1 MGSDYLPGVSAAPGC
16 PMVLAKMSTPT
27 KQLDK
32 PFPEE
37 VGGFSM
43 YTSPQDVLLEITK
56 AHHSET
62 DEIALSIISSVDSS
76 IKDNRSYQLGTANV
90 ESVNLVIL
98 GIVQNCDESFQ
109 EFDIVR
115 LGPKAGQSSR
125 EHYRLDR
132 STVSIYV
139 WLK

>member
-1 MGSDYLPGVSAAPGC
+1 MASDHLPGVSAVPGC
-16 PMVLAKMSTPT
+16 PMVLARMSTPT
-27 KQLDK
+27 AHLGR

-37 VGGFSM
+37 VGGFAM
-43 YTSPQDVLLEITK
+43 VPSPNDVYLEITK
-56 AHHSET
+56 VHHSET
-62 DEIALSIISSVDSS
+62 DEIALSIVSSIDSSV
-76 IKDNRSYQLGTANV
+76 KDNRSYQLGTANV
-90 ESVNLVIL
+90 ESVNVIII

-132 STVSIYV
+132 STVS
-139 WLK
+139 